1 MIHILENDKLRAK
14 IEDHGAELKSIFGKN
29 GNFEY
34 LWHGSP
40 DYWNRSAIILFP
52 VCGRLFKGKYVYD
65 GKEYEMNIHG
75 FAKDSDFSVTEKKTD
90 KIVFELKEN
99 AETLKQYPFKFLLK
113 VTYTLVGATIKVSVC
128 AFNTGNEDLPFSL
141 GGHPGFSVPLE
152 DGLTFS
158 DHYIEFSNKGLH
170 RKNVF
175 SSNGLDLGET
185 IDYELK
191 DDNKLMLTHE
201 LFDDDALF
209 FIEKDGYATLKS
221 DKTNRFVK
229 VSYKDVTHLG
239 IWQTRADDTP
249 FVCIEPWHGVPA
261 DEGVTDDFA
270 TKKEFIHLK
279 NGESYEFSF
288 DITVSE

>member
-1 MIHILENDKLRAK
+1 MLHILENDKLTVK
-14 IEDHGAELKSIFGKN
+14 IEDHGAELKSVLGKN
-29 GNFEY
+29 SNFEY

-40 DYWNRSAIILFP
+40 DYWKRSAIILFP
-52 VCGRLFKGKYVYD
+52 VCGRLFNKKYTYN
-65 GKEYEMNIHG
+65 GKEYGMDIHG
-75 FAKDSDFSVTEKKTD
+75 FAKDCDFKVAEKTAD
-90 KIVFELKEN
+90 KIVFELTEN
-99 AETLKQYPFKFLLK
+99 EETLKQYPFKFLLR
-113 VTYTLVGATIKVSVC
+113 VTYTLIGATIKTSVC

-152 DGLTFS
+152 KGLNFA
-158 DHYIEFSNKGLH
+158 DHYIEFSEKGKH
-170 RKNVF
+170 FKNQF
-175 SSNGLDLGET
+175 SSNGLDLGTTE
-185 IDYELK
+185 DYPLA
-191 DDNKLMLTHE
+191 DGDKLMLTHE

-209 FIEKDGYATLKS
+209 FVEKEGYATLKS
-221 DKTNRFVK
+221 DKTDRFVK
-229 VSYKDVTHLG
+229 VSYKDITHLG

-279 NGESYEFSF
+279 NGESYELAF